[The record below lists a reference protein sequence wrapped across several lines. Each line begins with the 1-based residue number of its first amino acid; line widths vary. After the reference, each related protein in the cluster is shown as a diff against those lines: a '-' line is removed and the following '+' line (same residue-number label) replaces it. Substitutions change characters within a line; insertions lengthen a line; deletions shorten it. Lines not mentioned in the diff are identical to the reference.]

1 MRPGGHHM
9 AETIKFEPD
18 PEGMERL
25 KAEGFDIKPLPGANG
40 DIKQGLKNLCDSI
53 PKDTVIMCPYVF
65 KIIPHPCKE
74 ASNV

>member
-1 MRPGGHHM
+1 MS
-9 AETIKFEPD
+9 AI
-18 PEGMERL
+18 
-25 KAEGFDIKPLPGANG
+25 DIKPLPGANG

-65 KIIPHPCKE
+65 KIVPHPGKE